1 MSIYVID
8 KLKPKNDQEFK
19 VVDSSDI
26 NWDEKLSSSDLSDV
40 YSKSE
45 TDAAI
50 SAAVNDSGH
59 LSRIF
64 LKDGGSLP
72 SAGRNTNTIYL
83 VKVDG
88 TEDNVYEEWIDVT
101 GEGSWEKIGDTAPK
115 LDDYYK
121 KADVDTLIE
130 SAGAANAAIAN
141 QLDEELYEKVTGG
154 YQVTETAD
162 DGTETVRDGSLQ
174 DAVNVLR
181 NYIDTQDKTY
191 SYDVVSISR
200 GGTMNNGATITNI
213 PTPMDDSDV
222 ANKSY
227 VDAAV
232 ANLASSGGTL
242 LLTKNDVTSNSTN
255 PGAIIVKGTVVPI
268 YGLKSA
274 AYAET
279 TAFCAKNELEW
290 GTIQ

>member
-1 MSIYVID
+1 LSIYVID
-8 KLKPKNDQEFK
+8 KLKPKNDQGFK

-50 SAAVNDSGH
+50 SAAINDSGH

-64 LKDGGSLP
+64 LKDGESLP

-88 TEDNVYEEWIDVT
+88 TEDNVYEEWIDTT

-115 LDDYYK
+115 LNDYYK
-121 KADVDTLIE
+121 KADVDTLVE

-141 QLDEELYEKVTGG
+141 QLDKELYEKVTGG
-154 YQVTETAD
+154 YQVTETSD
-162 DGTETVRDGSLQ
+162 DGVETVRDGSLQ
-174 DAVNVLR
+174 DAVNVLKD
-181 NYIDTQDKTY
+181 YIDTQDKTY
-191 SYDVVSISR
+191 SYDVVSISH
-200 GGTMNNGATITNI
+200 GGMMNNGATITNI
-213 PTPMDDSDV
+213 PTPVDDSDV

-227 VDAAV
+227 VDAAIT
-232 ANLASSGGTL
+232 NLASNGGTL
-242 LLTKNDVTSNSTN
+242 LLTKNDITSNSTN
-255 PGAIIVKGTVVPI
+255 PGAIIVKGTVVPV

-274 AYAET
+274 AYVET
-279 TAFCAKNELEW
+279 TAFCSKDELEW